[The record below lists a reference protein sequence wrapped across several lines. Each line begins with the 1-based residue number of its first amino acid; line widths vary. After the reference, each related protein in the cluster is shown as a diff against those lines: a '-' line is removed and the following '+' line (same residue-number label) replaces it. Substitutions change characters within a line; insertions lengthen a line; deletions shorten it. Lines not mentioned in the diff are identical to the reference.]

1 MRLHPDFEPLRGLP
15 PLDLS
20 ALDAAR
26 AGMAAGAAARTPRP
40 PGTLVIEDRTIAG
53 PGGAL
58 RLRLYRPTRT
68 GLLPALVYFH
78 GGGFVLGDLDTE
90 HDRCVDYAQQVGCL
104 VVSVDYR
111 LAPEHPFPAASDDAL
126 AALTWLSDEAE
137 NLGADRERIAVG
149 GGSAGAALAAGLA
162 LRVRDAGG
170 PRIAFVL
177 LVQPGLDHLQTQPS
191 ARTFTDTPFLKA
203 ADLPPTWRAYLGA
216 TPPTG
221 APLAWAAPFAAE
233 SLSGFPPACIL
244 IGAVDPVRD
253 EGLAFAR
260 RLITDGAEVEL
271 HLLAGTPH
279 GFDMIEDAQITR
291 DALMVRVAALTRA
304 FQRAAPAKPV
314 AGKGTARGVLA
325 AAAIG
330 MALSI
335 LPIFAG
341 TFPVFLGALNAAAS
355 PVAGLFPSLL
365 LVAALVGSACNL
377 ASGWAV
383 DRFGPRRVVLPGV
396 VLFGA
401 SIAGLSLADRVGSG
415 VFILAALVGA
425 ASSLTGPVAYAKAVS
440 GWFEARRGA
449 ALGLAV
455 TAVPMLSMALMAP
468 LAAALIDHLG
478 WRGAYLAIGA
488 GVAVLGLVILAA
500 WFRDPPIPADG
511 DAPDLTGP
519 AFGASFGQALGSATF
534 WQVTIAVALGGAVA
548 SAVSGQM
555 LVIAA
560 GLGVDRGVAVIALSA
575 LAAAGLA
582 GAMAAGVIVDRLASP
597 RIVAVGFLLA
607 LAGVALLRLGA
618 GPGAFVAGC
627 VLLGAGNFAAG
638 SALPYMI
645 GRFFGLRRMGEIFG
659 ACAALV
665 AILSATGPMLFAV
678 AVAAGVSIATVFNVG
693 MVVLAAAALLLLPIR
708 RYPESFETR
717 PSA

>member
-1 MRLHPDFEPLRGLP
+1 MKLHPDFEPLCGLP

-20 ALDAAR
+20 NLDAAR
-26 AGMAAGAAARTPRP
+26 ADMATGAAARTPRP
-40 PGTLVIEDRTIAG
+40 PGALAIEDRTIVG
-53 PGGAL
+53 PGGSL
-58 RLRLYRPTRT
+58 RLRLYRPASA
-68 GLLPALVYFH
+68 GPLPALVYFH

-90 HDRCVDYAQQVGCL
+90 HDRCVDYAQQTGCL

-126 AALTWLSDEAE
+126 AALTWVSDEAE
-137 NLGADRERIAVG
+137 WLGVDRERIAVG

-170 PRIAFVL
+170 PKIAFAL
-177 LVQPGLDHLQTQPS
+177 LVQPGLDHRQTQPS
-191 ARTFTDTPFLKA
+191 AKTFTDTPFLKA
-203 ADLPPTWRAYLGA
+203 ADLPPTWRAYLGP
-216 TPPTG
+216 TPPSD
-221 APLAWAAPFAAE
+221 ASLAWAAPFAAE
-233 SLSGFPPACIL
+233 SLSDFPPTCIL
-244 IGAVDPVRD
+244 VGAVDPVRD

-271 HLLAGTPH
+271 HLLAGAPH

-291 DALMVRVAALTRA
+291 DALTVRVAALTRA
-304 FQRAAPAKPV
+304 FHRVAPAKPT
-314 AGKGTARGVLA
+314 AGKGAARGVLT

-341 TFPVFLGALNAAAS
+341 TFPVFLGALNAEAS
-355 PVAGLFPSLL
+355 PLVGVFPSLL
-365 LVAALVGSACNL
+365 LVAALVGSLCNI

-401 SIAGLSLADRVGSG
+401 SIAGLSLADRAGPG
-415 VFILAALVGA
+415 VFALAALVGA
-425 ASSLTGPVAYAKAVS
+425 ASALAGPVAYAKAVS

-449 ALGLAV
+449 ALSLAV
-455 TAVPMLSMALMAP
+455 TAAPMLSTALMAP
-468 LAAALIDHLG
+468 LSAALVDRLG
-478 WRGAYLAIGA
+478 WRGAYLAIGV
-488 GVAVLGLVILAA
+488 GVAVLGLVVLAA
-500 WFRDPPIPADG
+500 LFRDPPAPAAG
-511 DAPDLTGP
+511 DAPDPSGP
-519 AFGASFGQALGSATF
+519 AFGVGFGQALGGATF
-534 WQVTIAVALGGAVA
+534 WQITLAVALGGAVA
-548 SAVSGQM
+548 SGVSGQM
-555 LVIAA
+555 LVIAT

-597 RIVAVGFLLA
+597 RIVAAGFLLA

-618 GPGAFVAGC
+618 GPSAFVAGC
-627 VLLGAGNFAAG
+627 ALLGAGNFAAG

-645 GRFFGLRRMGEIFG
+645 ARFFGLRRMGEIFG

-665 AILSATGPMLFAV
+665 AILSATGPMLFA
-678 AVAAGVSIATVFNVG
+678 AAMAAGASLATVFNVG
-693 MVVLAAAALLLLPIR
+693 LVVLAAAALLLPIR
-708 RYPESFETR
+708 RYPESFESR

>member
-20 ALDAAR
+20 RLDQAR
-26 AGMAAGAAARTPRP
+26 AGMAAGAAARKPRA
-40 PGTLVIEDRTIAG
+40 PGALAIEDRTIAG

-58 RLRLYRPTRT
+58 RLRLYLPVST
-68 GLLPALVYFH
+68 GPLPALVYFH
-78 GGGFVLGDLDTE
+78 GGGFMLGDLDTE
-90 HDRCVDYAQQVGCL
+90 HDRCVDYAQQVGCV

-126 AALTWLSDEAE
+126 AALTWLAEEAE
-137 NLGADRERIAVG
+137 WLGVDRDRIAVG
-149 GGSAGAALAAGLA
+149 GGSAGACLAAGLA

-170 PRIAFVL
+170 PKIAYVL
-177 LVQPGLDHLQTQPS
+177 LVQPALDHLQSQPS
-191 ARTFTDTPFLKA
+191 AKSFQDTPFLKA
-203 ADLPPTWRAYLGA
+203 ADLPPTWNAYLGA
-216 TPPTG
+216 TPPSD
-221 APLAWAAPFAAE
+221 AALAWAAPFAAE
-233 SLSGFPPACIL
+233 TLRGFPPTCIL
-244 IGAVDPVRD
+244 VGAVDPLRD

-260 RLITDGAEVEL
+260 RLIADETEVEL
-271 HLLAGTPH
+271 HLLAGAPH
-279 GFDMIEDAQITR
+279 GFDLVESAQITR
-291 DALMVRVAALTRA
+291 DALTVRVAALTRA
-304 FQRAAPAKPV
+304 FQRVAPAKSA
-314 AGKGTARGVLA
+314 AGQGTARGVLT

-341 TFPVFLGALNAAAS
+341 TFPVFLGALNADKS
-355 PVAGLFPSLL
+355 SVAGIFPSLL
-365 LVAALVGSACNL
+365 LVAALVGSLCNL

-401 SIAGLSLADRVGSG
+401 AIAGLSFADRVGSG
-415 VFILAALVGA
+415 VFVLAGLVGA

-440 GWFEARRGA
+440 GWFEAKRGA
-449 ALGLAV
+449 ALSVAV
-455 TAVPMLSMALMAP
+455 TAAPMLSTALMAP
-468 LAAALIDHLG
+468 LAAALVDHLG
-478 WRGAYLAIGA
+478 WRGAYQAIGA
-488 GVAVLGLVILAA
+488 GVAVVGLVVLAA
-500 WFRDPPIPADG
+500 MFRDPPAPAEG
-511 DAPDLTGP
+511 GAPDMSGP
-519 AFGASFGQALGSATF
+519 AFGVSFGQALGSATF
-534 WQVTIAVALGGAVA
+534 WQITIAVALGGAVA
-548 SAVSGQM
+548 TAVSGQM
-555 LVIAA
+555 LLIAT

-597 RIVAVGFLLA
+597 RIVAAGFLLA

-618 GPGAFVAGC
+618 GPAAFVGGC

-665 AILSATGPMLFAV
+665 AILSATGPMLFA
-678 AVAAGVSIATVFNVG
+678 AALAAGVSIDTLFNVG
-693 MVVLAAAALLLLPIR
+693 LAALAAAALMLLPIR
-708 RYPESFETR
+708 RYPQGFESR

>member
-1 MRLHPDFEPLRGLP
+1 MRLHPDFEPLRGMP

-20 ALDAAR
+20 KLDVAR
-26 AGMAAGAAARTPRP
+26 AGMAARAATRTPRP
-40 PGTLVIEDRTIAG
+40 PGTLAIEDRTIAG
-53 PGGAL
+53 PGGPL
-58 RLRLYRPTRT
+58 RLRLYRPTST

-78 GGGFVLGDLDTE
+78 GGGFVLGDLETE
-90 HDRCVDYAQQVGCL
+90 HDRCVDYAQRVGCL

-111 LAPEHPFPAASDDAL
+111 LAPEHPFPAPSDDAL
-126 AALTWLSDEAE
+126 AALTWLADQAGE
-137 NLGADRERIAVG
+137 LGVDHERIAVG
-149 GGSAGAALAAGLA
+149 GGSAGACLAAGLA

-170 PRIAFVL
+170 PKIAFVL
-177 LVQPGLDHLQTQPS
+177 LVQPAVDHLQTQPS

-203 ADLPPTWRAYLGA
+203 ADLPPTWKAYLGA
-216 TPPTG
+216 TPPSD
-221 APLAWAAPFAAE
+221 ASLAWAAPFAAE
-233 SLSGFPPACIL
+233 TLQGFPPTCIL
-244 IGAVDPVRD
+244 VGAVDPVRD

-260 RLITDGAEVEL
+260 RLLTDGVEVEL
-271 HLLAGTPH
+271 HLLAGAPH
-279 GFDMIEDAQITR
+279 GFDLVEGSQITR
-291 DALMVRVAALTRA
+291 DALSVRVAALTRA
-304 FQRAAPAKPV
+304 FGRKAPTKPV
-314 AGKGTARGVLA
+314 AGKGTAKGVLV

-341 TFPVFLGALNAAAS
+341 TFPVFLGALNAAGS
-355 PVAGLFPSLL
+355 PVAGVFPSLL
-365 LVAALVGSACNL
+365 LVAALVGSVCNL

-401 SIAGLSLADRVGSG
+401 AIAGLSLADRVGPG
-415 VFILAALVGA
+415 VFLLAGLVGA

-440 GWFEARRGA
+440 GWFEAKRGA
-449 ALGLAV
+449 ALSVAV
-455 TAVPMLSMALMAP
+455 TAAPMLSTALMAP
-468 LAAALIDHLG
+468 LAAGLVDHLG

-488 GVAVLGLVILAA
+488 GVAALGLAALATM
-500 WFRDPPIPADG
+500 FKDPPVPAEG
-511 DAPDLTGP
+511 SAPDMSGP
-519 AFGASFGQALGSATF
+519 AFGVSFGQALGSATF
-534 WQVTIAVALGGAVA
+534 WQITIAVALGGAVA
-548 SAVSGQM
+548 TAVSGQM
-555 LVIAA
+555 LLLAA

-597 RIVAVGFLLA
+597 RIVAAGFLLA
-607 LAGVALLRLGA
+607 LTGVALLRLGA
-618 GPGAFVAGC
+618 GTGAFVAGC

-665 AILSATGPMLFAV
+665 AILSATGPMLFA
-678 AVAAGVSIATVFNVG
+678 AALAAGVSIQALFNVG
-693 MVVLAAAALLLLPIR
+693 LAVLAVAALMLLPIR
-708 RYPESFETR
+708 RYPDSFESR